1 MSQREKRKPADVF
14 KFLENNL
21 YVERQ
26 GVVFTLSFIGYIICI
41 VGILS
46 HLGNVSMSFAGDG
59 AQEAVTFWMVLI
71 ALIALVQLV
80 LGLIVLCVQIKDRE
94 RVLVFSV
101 LNTLLGL
108 VVFGYCAITPIVL
121 FIG

>member
-1 MSQREKRKPADVF
+1 MF

-121 FIG
+121 FVG

>member
-1 MSQREKRKPADVF
+1 MF
-14 KFLENNL
+14 KFLENNF

-26 GVVFTLSFIGYIICI
+26 GVIFSLSFIGYIICM

-46 HLGNVSMSFAGDG
+46 HLGNVSMSFARDG
-59 AQEAVTFWMVLI
+59 AREAVAFWMVLI
-71 ALIALVQLV
+71 AVIALVQLI
-80 LGLIVLCVQIKDRE
+80 LGLIVLCVQIKDGE

-108 VVFGYCAITPIVL
+108 VLFGYCAITPIVL

>member
-1 MSQREKRKPADVF
+1 MSQREKLEPVAVF
-14 KFLENNL
+14 KFLENNF

-26 GVVFTLSFIGYIICI
+26 GVIFSLSFIGYIICM

-46 HLGNVSMSFAGDG
+46 HLGNVSMSFARDG
-59 AQEAVTFWMVLI
+59 AREAVAFWMVLI
-71 ALIALVQLV
+71 AVIALVQLI
-80 LGLIVLCVQIKDRE
+80 LGLIVLCVQIKDGE

-108 VVFGYCAITPIVL
+108 VLFGYCAITPIVL